1 MVATPKRTERL
12 AQVALAALLVALIA
26 AGPVAAKKKKVLPV
40 GPVISTAILVHNGG
54 VGAQQTIALQA
65 SQAYNDCLTAQ
76 SSGDQVD
83 WDRAQG
89 DGNAVQ
95 QIVSG
100 DLRPYNQRLEG
111 WINAIES
118 VKAHSKSRR
127 RLKQQAV
134 ESLTSAQSGH
144 GIEFFNLDG
153 VGNKVFMHDCQG
165 AHESLIAASHAGDPA
180 WLAEFEGLV
189 HARALLH
196 LKGHAND
203 LSPQVTPWADAG
215 VR

>member
-1 MVATPKRTERL
+1 MPKQRT
-12 AQVALAALLVALIA
+12 AQVALVAVAALLLALIA
-26 AGPVAAKKKKVLPV
+26 AGAVAAKKKKPLPV
-40 GPVISTAILVHNGG
+40 GPVITTAILVHNGG
-54 VGAQQTIALQA
+54 VGAQQAFALQA

-83 WDRAQG
+83 WDRAQA
-89 DGNAVQ
+89 DGNALQ
-95 QIVSG
+95 QVVSG

-118 VKAHSKSRR
+118 VKARSKGRR
-127 RLKQQAV
+127 KLKQHAV
-134 ESLTSAQSGH
+134 ESLNSAQTGH

-153 VGNKVFMHDCQG
+153 VGNKVVTHDCQG
-165 AHESLIAASHAGDPA
+165 AHESLIAAARAGDPA

-196 LKGHAND
+196 LKGHTND
-203 LSPQVTPWADAG
+203 LSPQVAPWGDAG